1 MYGQTY
7 VFARTTFN
15 DQDQGNRPTNGDDP
29 SSRHTEGGG
38 MGHAGATAVELESG
52 RFLAERARPFAGTPL
67 QTKPDRPPIVLSQ
80 GTPDL
85 PTPRHAIAAV
95 EEYLSS
101 GKVYYT
107 FHDGMPELRA
117 AIARKLRDENDVAYD
132 PVTEIIVTAGAQE
145 AMFVA
150 LFGTLDPGDE
160 VIVPDPRYAVYDEVI
175 QMVGAVVKPVPVDV
189 EAGFLLQPEA
199 IAAAVTE
206 RTKAILVIS
215 PDHPS
220 GAVQPRERLAAVGE
234 IARRH
239 DLLIYADE
247 LYERFVFDGVRHVSV
262 AALPGL
268 KERTLTIN
276 GFSKAFA
283 MTGWRVGY
291 LALPAALKPALTVLK
306 HATSICAPTP
316 SQIAA
321 LAILEGPREPL
332 DEMMAEWGAR
342 REYLYDRLAGMDLPV
357 RRTPGSYYVLGDIRR
372 TGLSSREFSSRLQAE
387 EEVRVSPGSA
397 FGQQGEGMV
406 RLSFMTPKPEL
417 AEGLDRLERFWKR
430 VTTDRT

>member
-1 MYGQTY
+1 MME
-7 VFARTTFN
+7 
-15 DQDQGNRPTNGDDP
+15 
-29 SSRHTEGGG
+29 S
-38 MGHAGATAVELESG
+38 ATAAAG
-52 RFLAERARPFAGTPL
+52 RIGDRFLASRARPFAAAPL
-67 QTKPDRPPIVLSQ
+67 QTTPARPPINLSQ

-95 EEYLSS
+95 ERFLAD
-101 GKVYYT
+101 GTVYYT

-117 AIARKLRDENDVAYD
+117 AIAAKLRRENGADYD
-132 PVTEIIVTAGAQE
+132 PATEIIVTAGAQE

-160 VIVPDPRYAVYDEVI
+160 VIVPDPRYAVYDEVVE
-175 QMVGAVVKPVPVDV
+175 MVGGVVRPVPVDV
-189 EAGFLLQPEA
+189 EAGFLLPPEA
-199 IAAAVTE
+199 IAAAVTP

-220 GAVQPRERLAAVGE
+220 GAVQPRDRIEAIGE
-234 IARRH
+234 IACRH

-247 LYERFVFDGVRHVSV
+247 LYERFVFDGVQHVSV
-262 AALPGL
+262 ASLPGL

-291 LALPAALKPALTVLK
+291 LALPAPLKPALTVLK
-306 HATSICAPTP
+306 HATSICAAAP
-316 SQIAA
+316 SQVAA

-332 DEMMAEWGAR
+332 DGMMAEWGAR
-342 REYLYDRLAGMDLPV
+342 REYLYGRLADMDLPA
-357 RRTPGSYYVLGDIRR
+357 RRTPGSYYVLADIRR
-372 TGLSSREFSSRLQAE
+372 SGLTSREFSSRLQAE

-397 FGQQGEGMV
+397 FGDQGEGMI
-406 RLSFMTPKPEL
+406 RLSFMAPAPVL
-417 AEGLDRLERFWKR
+417 ADGLDRLERFWKSAIAGQ
-430 VTTDRT
+430 T